1 LIVANAKS
9 KWSIGIYS
17 GSSPVE
23 LSPHPAAENPVLSCL
38 DVSDVSA
45 SFIADPF
52 MARSG
57 NGWHMFFEVLN
68 SKTNKG
74 EIGLATSR
82 DGLRWIYD
90 RIVLA
95 EPFHISYPY
104 VFNHGGDY
112 YLMPESEQIGKVQ
125 LYRATT
131 FPHEWKLVATMLDI
145 QAADASIFFYGE
157 NWWMFA
163 CTTPYKQ
170 DTLRLYMSDDLTSG
184 WQEHPLSPIVGGNMR
199 TARPAGRPVTFGN
212 RLVRYAQDCSPEY
225 GTQVRAFE
233 ITELTRTTY
242 SETESHYSPVL
253 KGTGEGWNARR
264 MHHVDPH
271 MLEDDSWI
279 ACVDG
284 DYVQNP

>member
-1 LIVANAKS
+1 VANAKS
-9 KWSIGIYS
+9 KWAIGIYS
-17 GSSPVE
+17 GNSPLE
-23 LSPHPAAENPVLSCL
+23 LTPHPAAENPVLSCF

-45 SFIADPF
+45 GFIADPF
-52 MARSG
+52 WTTTGDA
-57 NGWHMFFEVLN
+57 WQMFFEVLN
-68 SKTNKG
+68 SETNKG

-82 DGLRWIYD
+82 NGLVWTYEQ
-90 RIVLA
+90 IVLA

-125 LYRATT
+125 LYRATM
-131 FPHEWKLVATMLDI
+131 FPSRWELFATLLDI
-145 QAADASIFFYGE
+145 QAADASIFFYRE

-170 DTLRLYMSDDLTSG
+170 DTLRLYVADDLTSH
-184 WQEHPLSPIVGGNMR
+184 WTEHPSSPIVAGDIR
-199 TARPAGRPVTFGN
+199 RARPAGRPVAFGN
-212 RLVRYAQDCSPEY
+212 CLIRFAQDCSPEY

-242 SETESHYSPVL
+242 SERESRHSPVL

-264 MHHVDPH
+264 MHHIDPRL
-271 MLEDDSWI
+271 LEDGSWI

-284 DYVQNP
+284 DYVQNL